1 MKEVLQFAGGRLS
14 PAVAEDLAG
23 LLELLHDKEVRRYL
37 CDDSLLPREA
47 VAEMLTQSAQ
57 LDSRG
62 LGLWMIELP
71 DGSTAGVA
79 GLQPVSAELEPEP
92 ILAGGIE
99 PVIALYPAYWGQ
111 GLAKTAMDTLIDY
124 ARNQLRL
131 SQLVA
136 VVDEPNTRSHLLM
149 ENTGFVP
156 VARTKGPA
164 NELILYRLRL
174 RVDLV

>member
-14 PAVAEDLAG
+14 PAVAEDLAD

-71 DGSTAGVA
+71 DGALP
-79 GLQPVSAELEPEP
+79 GLPACNRFLQSWNRSQSWPKELS
-92 ILAGGIE
+92 
-99 PVIALYPAYWGQ
+99 
-111 GLAKTAMDTLIDY
+111 
-124 ARNQLRL
+124 R
-131 SQLVA
+131 
-136 VVDEPNTRSHLLM
+136 
-149 ENTGFVP
+149 
-156 VARTKGPA
+156 
-164 NELILYRLRL
+164 
-174 RVDLV
+174 